1 MRLQNACK
9 CGIEDVPL
17 ILGNVTKVGV
27 CILRSLEMHWGNTKA
42 TSMAIASQQV
52 PSGQYWSKQMVTEKI
67 DMVDDPACHHTL
79 LQVYQSLMQKEDSS
93 YAKFIHMH
101 INGYHCPF
109 LYEIFSA
116 RNFHGVCSL
125 AIFIPYHSHWRK
137 RAGGTNQ
144 LSKQQNILHVQ
155 SALSRGGLRLEL

>member
-1 MRLQNACK
+1 MTLHNACK

-17 ILGNVTKVGV
+17 ILGNLTKVGV
-27 CILRSLEMHWGNTKA
+27 CVLRSLEMHWGNTKA
-42 TSMAIASQQV
+42 TSVAIASEQV

-101 INGYHCPF
+101 IIGYHCPF
-109 LYEIFSA
+109 LYEIFST
-116 RNFHGVCSL
+116 RNFHGIECALWPSL
-125 AIFIPYHSHWRK
+125 YHTTVMGESVLE
-137 RAGGTNQ
+137 GQTN
-144 LSKQQNILHVQ
+144 
-155 SALSRGGLRLEL
+155 